1 MHQLA
6 SLNQQTL
13 DLINGYDTFLE
24 SLRTVCDMGC
34 GTGADITWWAMLESK
49 DDPPEPY
56 NYNCFAVDRDQNKLN
71 QVPDLENI
79 NKINRDFT
87 DRQIIPV
94 SIDLLWSYDSL
105 QYSHNPL
112 ETLRFWNEQMT
123 VNGMLV
129 LHVPQTNGVEYNRY
143 YSRTY
148 NNCYYNHTPTS
159 LIYMLAVNGFDCR
172 DAYLLKKFNDPW
184 IQIAVYKSEIEPMDP
199 KITSW
204 FDLADKNLLHPSVV
218 QSITKNGFLRQE
230 EIIMPWLD
238 KENYYIDWI
247 PQQTTI
253 PEEAGD
259 PIVSGI
265 FNESKQ
271 AEQSK
276 LKQADKKVKS
286 TELLTPVGITR
297 PPKERFVK

>member
-6 SLNQQTL
+6 NYNIRTLNL
-13 DLINGYDTFLE
+13 LYGYDTFLE
-24 SLRTVCDMGC
+24 SLRTICDMGC

-79 NKINRDFT
+79 RKINRDFT

-94 SIDLLWSYDSL
+94 SIDLLWSHDSL

-112 ETLRFWNEQMT
+112 ETLQFWNEQMT

-129 LHVPQTNGVEYNRY
+129 IHVPQSNGVEYNRY

-148 NNCYYNHTPTS
+148 NNCFYNYTPTS
-159 LIYMLAVNGFDCR
+159 LLYMLAVNGFDCR

-184 IQIAVYKSEIEPMDP
+184 IQIAVYKSDIKPMDP
-199 KITSW
+199 KTTTW

-218 QSITKNGFLRQE
+218 QSITKNGFLKQE

-238 KENYYIDWI
+238 KENYYIDWL
-247 PQQTTI
+247 PQQTII
-253 PEEAGD
+253 PEKAGD

-265 FNESKQ
+265 FNETRSAGK
-271 AEQSK
+271 SK
-276 LKQADKKVKS
+276 LKQADAITKS
-286 TELLTPVGITR
+286 TELLKPVGITR

>member
-1 MHQLA
+1 
-6 SLNQQTL
+6 
-13 DLINGYDTFLE
+13 
-24 SLRTVCDMGC
+24 MGC
-34 GTGADITWWAMLESK
+34 GTGGDITWWAMLESK

-56 NYNCFAVDRDQNKLN
+56 NYNCFAVDRDANKLS
-71 QVPDLENI
+71 QVPDLVNI

-87 DRQIIPV
+87 DRRIIPV
-94 SIDLLWSYDSL
+94 SIDLMWSHDSL
-105 QYSHNPL
+105 QYSTNPM

-129 LHVPQTNGVEYNRY
+129 LHVPQSNGVENNRY

-159 LIYMLAVNGFDCR
+159 LLYMLAVNGFDCR
-172 DAYLLKKFNDPW
+172 DAYLLKQFNDPW
-184 IQIAVYKSEIEPMDP
+184 IQMAVYKSDVEPMDP
-199 KITSW
+199 KTTTW

-218 QSITKNGFLRQE
+218 QSITKNGFLKQE

-247 PQQTTI
+247 SQKTVI
-253 PEEAGD
+253 PEEAGE
-259 PIVSGI
+259 PVVNGI
-265 FNESKQ
+265 FNKNINAKE
-271 AEQSK
+271 SK
-276 LKQADKKVKS
+276 LKQPKV
-286 TELLTPVGITR
+286 TTRETQLLKPVGITR

>member
-1 MHQLA
+1 MA
-6 SLNQQTL
+6 SHNQKTL
-13 DLINGYDTFLE
+13 DLISGYDTFLE
-24 SLRTVCDMGC
+24 SLRTICDMGC
-34 GTGADITWWAMLESK
+34 GTGGDITWWAMLESK

-56 NYNCFAVDRDQNKLN
+56 NYNCFAVDKDAGKLS
-71 QVPDLENI
+71 QVPDLTNI

-87 DRQIIPV
+87 DRRIIPV
-94 SIDLLWSYDSL
+94 SVDLMWGHDSL

-129 LHVPQTNGVEYNRY
+129 IHVPQNNGVENNRY

-148 NNCYYNHTPTS
+148 NNCYYNYTPTS

-172 DAYLLKKFNDPW
+172 DAYLLKQFNDPW
-184 IQIAVYKSEIEPMDP
+184 IQMAVYKSDVEPMDP
-199 KITSW
+199 KTTTW

-218 QSITKNGFLRQE
+218 QSITKNGFLKQE

-247 PQQTTI
+247 SQKTVI
-253 PEEAGD
+253 PEEAGE
-259 PIVSGI
+259 PVVNGI
-265 FNESKQ
+265 FNKNINAKE
-271 AEQSK
+271 SK
-276 LKQADKKVKS
+276 LKQPKV
-286 TELLTPVGITR
+286 TTRETQLLKPVGITR

>member
-1 MHQLA
+1 MA
-6 SLNQQTL
+6 SHNLRTLNL
-13 DLINGYDTFLE
+13 LNGYDTFLE
-24 SLRTVCDMGC
+24 SLRTICDMGC
-34 GTGADITWWAMLESK
+34 GTGGDITWWAMLESK

-56 NYNCFAVDRDQNKLN
+56 NYNCFAVDKDAYKLS

-79 NKINRDFT
+79 NKITRDFT

-94 SIDLLWSYDSL
+94 SVDLMWSHDSL
-105 QYSHNPL
+105 QYSHNPI

-129 LHVPQTNGVEYNRY
+129 LHIPQSSGVENNRY

-148 NNCYYNHTPTS
+148 NNCYYNYTPTN
-159 LIYMLAVNGFDCR
+159 LMYMLAVNGFDCR
-172 DAYLLKKFNDPW
+172 DAYLLKQFNDPW
-184 IQIAVYKSEIEPMDP
+184 IQMAVYKSDIEPMDP
-199 KITSW
+199 KTTTW

-218 QSITKNGFLRQE
+218 QSINKHGFLAQE

-247 PQQTTI
+247 PQQTVI

-265 FNESKQ
+265 FNKTKT
-271 AEQSK
+271 ADTSK
-276 LKQADKKVKS
+276 LQQADIKTKT
-286 TELLTPVGITR
+286 TELLKPVGITR

>member
-1 MHQLA
+1 MHLLA
-6 SLNQQTL
+6 NLNQQTL
-13 DLINGYDTFLE
+13 NLLYGYDTFLE

-34 GTGADITWWAMLESK
+34 GTGADITWWATLESK

-79 NKINRDFT
+79 NKIARDFT

-123 VNGMLV
+123 VNGMLII
-129 LHVPQTNGVEYNRY
+129 HMPQTNGVEYNRY

-159 LIYMLAVNGFDCR
+159 LLYMLAVNGFDCR

-184 IQIAVYKSEIEPMDP
+184 IQIAVYKSDVEPMDP
-199 KITSW
+199 KTTSW

-218 QSITKNGFLRQE
+218 QSLSKHGFLVQE
-230 EIIMPWLD
+230 DVIMPWLN
-238 KENYYIDWI
+238 KENYFIDWV
-247 PQQTTI
+247 PQLTNIFDANIETVVEGITNDTTKAKKTKL
-253 PEEAGD
+253 E
-259 PIVSGI
+259 
-265 FNESKQ
+265 Q
-271 AEQSK
+271 AN
-276 LKQADKKVKS
+276 AATRH
-286 TELLTPVGITR
+286 TELLKPIGITR
-297 PPKERFVK
+297 PARQRFVK

>member
-1 MHQLA
+1 
-6 SLNQQTL
+6 
-13 DLINGYDTFLE
+13 
-24 SLRTVCDMGC
+24 MGC
-34 GTGADITWWAMLESK
+34 GSGGDITWWAMLESK

-56 NYNCFAVDRDQNKLN
+56 NYNCFAVDRDAGKLN
-71 QVPDLENI
+71 QVPDLVNI

-87 DRQIIPV
+87 EQRIIPV
-94 SIDLLWSYDSL
+94 NIDLMWSHDSL

-129 LHVPQTNGVEYNRY
+129 LHVPQSNGVEYNRY

-148 NNCYYNHTPTS
+148 NNCYHNHTPTS
-159 LIYMLAVNGFDCR
+159 LMYMLAVNGFDCC
-172 DAYLLKKFNDPW
+172 DAYLLKQFNDPW
-184 IQIAVYKSEIEPMDP
+184 IQMAVYKSDIEPMDP

-218 QSITKNGFLRQE
+218 QSINKNGFLKQE
-230 EIIMPWLD
+230 EVIMPWLD

-247 PQQTTI
+247 PQQTVI
-253 PEEAGD
+253 PEEAGE
-259 PIVSGI
+259 PMVNGI
-265 FNESKQ
+265 FNKNID
-271 AEQSK
+271 AKKSK
-276 LKQADKKVKS
+276 LKQAKA
-286 TELLTPVGITR
+286 TTRETQLLKPVGITR

>member
-1 MHQLA
+1 LV
-6 SLNQQTL
+6 SLNQLTL
-13 DLINGYDTFLE
+13 NLLNGYDTFLE

-56 NYNCFAVDRDQNKLN
+56 NYHCFAVDRDQNKLN

-87 DRQIIPV
+87 DRRIIPTN
-94 SIDLLWSYDSL
+94 IDLLWSYDSL

-123 VNGMLV
+123 INGMLV
-129 LHVPQTNGVEYNRY
+129 IGVPQTNGVEYNRY

-148 NNCYYNHTPTS
+148 NHCFYNHTPTS
-159 LIYMLAVNGFDCR
+159 LLYMLAVNGFDCR

-184 IQIAVYKSEIEPMDP
+184 VQIAVYKSDIEPMDP
-199 KITSW
+199 KTTTW

-218 QSITKNGFLRQE
+218 QSITKSGFLKQE

-247 PQQTTI
+247 SQSTII
-253 PEEAGD
+253 PEEAGE
-259 PIVSGI
+259 PTVSGI
-265 FNESKQ
+265 FNESRSSG
-271 AEQSK
+271 ESK
-276 LKQADKKVKS
+276 LKQADAKTKS
-286 TELLTPVGITR
+286 TELLKPVGITR

>member
-1 MHQLA
+1 MHLLA
-6 SLNQQTL
+6 NLNQQTL
-13 DLINGYDTFLE
+13 NLLYGYDTFLE
-24 SLRTVCDMGC
+24 SLRTICDMGC
-34 GTGADITWWAMLESK
+34 GTGADITWWATLESK

-79 NKINRDFT
+79 NKIARDFT

-123 VNGMLV
+123 VNGMLII
-129 LHVPQTNGVEYNRY
+129 HMPQTNGVEYNRY

-159 LIYMLAVNGFDCR
+159 LLYMLAVNGFDCR

-184 IQIAVYKSEIEPMDP
+184 IQIAVYKSDVEPMDP
-199 KITSW
+199 KTTSW

-218 QSITKNGFLRQE
+218 QSLSKHGFLVQE
-230 EIIMPWLD
+230 DVIMPWLN
-238 KENYYIDWI
+238 KENYFIDWV
-247 PQQTTI
+247 PQLTNIFDANIETVVEGITNDTTKAKKTKL
-253 PEEAGD
+253 E
-259 PIVSGI
+259 
-265 FNESKQ
+265 Q
-271 AEQSK
+271 AN
-276 LKQADKKVKS
+276 AATRH
-286 TELLTPVGITR
+286 TELLKPIGITR
-297 PPKERFVK
+297 PARQRFVK

>member
-1 MHQLA
+1 MA
-6 SLNQQTL
+6 SHNIRTLNL
-13 DLINGYDTFLE
+13 LNGYDTFLE
-24 SLRTVCDMGC
+24 SLRTICDMGC
-34 GTGADITWWAMLESK
+34 GTGGDITWWAMLESK

-56 NYNCFAVDRDQNKLN
+56 NYNCFAVDKDAYKLS
-71 QVPDLENI
+71 QVPDLANI

-94 SIDLLWSYDSL
+94 SVDLMWSHDSL
-105 QYSHNPL
+105 QYSHNPV

-129 LHVPQTNGVEYNRY
+129 LHVSQSSGVENNRY
-143 YSRTY
+143 YSRTH
-148 NNCYYNHTPTS
+148 NNCYYNYTPTS

-172 DAYLLKKFNDPW
+172 DAYLLKQFNDPW
-184 IQIAVYKSEIEPMDP
+184 IQMAVYKSDVEPMNP
-199 KITSW
+199 KTTTW
-204 FDLADKNLLHPSVV
+204 FDLADKNLLHPSIAN
-218 QSITKNGFLRQE
+218 SITKHGFLAQE

-247 PQQTTI
+247 PQQTVI

-259 PIVSGI
+259 PVVGGV
-265 FNESKQ
+265 FNKTKT
-271 AEQSK
+271 ADISK
-276 LKQADKKVKS
+276 LQQADIKTKT
-286 TELLTPVGITR
+286 TELLKPVGITR

>member
-1 MHQLA
+1 
-6 SLNQQTL
+6 
-13 DLINGYDTFLE
+13 
-24 SLRTVCDMGC
+24 MGC
-34 GTGADITWWAMLESK
+34 GTGGDITWWAMLESK

-56 NYNCFAVDRDQNKLN
+56 NYNCFAVDKDAYKLS

-94 SIDLLWSYDSL
+94 SVDLMWSHDSL

-129 LHVPQTNGVEYNRY
+129 LHVPQSSGVENNRY

-148 NNCYYNHTPTS
+148 NNCYYNYTPTN
-159 LIYMLAVNGFDCR
+159 LMYMLAVNGFDCR
-172 DAYLLKKFNDPW
+172 DAYLLKQFNDPW
-184 IQIAVYKSEIEPMDP
+184 IQIAVYKSDVEPMDP
-199 KITSW
+199 KTTTW

-218 QSITKNGFLRQE
+218 NSINKHGFLAQE

-247 PQQTTI
+247 PQQTVI
-253 PEEAGD
+253 PTEAGD
-259 PIVSGI
+259 PIVSGVV
-265 FNESKQ
+265 NNTKSAKE
-271 AEQSK
+271 SK
-276 LKQADKKVKS
+276 LKQADSKTKS
-286 TELLTPVGITR
+286 TELLKPVGITR

>member
-1 MHQLA
+1 LA
-6 SLNQQTL
+6 NHNQKTL

-24 SLRTVCDMGC
+24 SLRTICDMGC
-34 GTGADITWWAMLESK
+34 GTGSDITWWAMLESK

-56 NYNCFAVDRDQNKLN
+56 NYNCFAVDQDPSKLS
-71 QVPDLENI
+71 QVPDLANI

-87 DRQIIPV
+87 EKQILPV
-94 SIDLLWSYDSL
+94 SIDLMWSHDSL

-129 LHVPQTNGVEYNRY
+129 LHVPQSNGVENNRY

-148 NNCYYNHTPTS
+148 NNCYHNYTPTS
-159 LIYMLAVNGFDCR
+159 LMYMLAVNGFDCR
-172 DAYLLKKFNDPW
+172 DAYLLKRFNDPW
-184 IQIAVYKSEIEPMDP
+184 IQMAVYKSDVEPMDP
-199 KITSW
+199 KNTSW

-218 QSITKNGFLRQE
+218 QSITKNGYLKQE
-230 EIIMPWLD
+230 EVIMPWLD

-247 PQQTTI
+247 PQQTVI
-253 PEEAGD
+253 PEEAGEPTVD
-259 PIVSGI
+259 GI
-265 FNESKQ
+265 FNKNVDATE
-271 AEQSK
+271 SK
-276 LKQADKKVKS
+276 LKQAGTKIKGTS
-286 TELLTPVGITR
+286 LLKPVGITR